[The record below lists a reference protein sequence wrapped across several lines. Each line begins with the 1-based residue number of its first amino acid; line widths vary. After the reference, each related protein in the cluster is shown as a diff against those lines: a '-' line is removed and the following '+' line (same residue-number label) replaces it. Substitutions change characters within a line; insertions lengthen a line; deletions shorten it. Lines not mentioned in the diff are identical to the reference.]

1 MFSGMGGNALALHG
15 LFEPALYCD
24 ISNAAR
30 KTLAKNIKAGRL
42 PPAPIFQDVRA
53 LTREHVKGKIDAII
67 ASFPCQGLSP
77 LGLRNG
83 FQHKETGLFSEIVR
97 LIDELAPDIVFM
109 ENVPNVLN
117 KEMHRVAEDLGSR
130 GFELRWVV
138 LGAHAL
144 GAPQVRN
151 RWFCLCLRESA
162 YGKRWEGLPP
172 KACFEWKDPPRRT
185 VPPLEDMYRSTRCA
199 LLGNA
204 VVPDV
209 VRMAFFHL
217 ASKFGTADP
226 FGGGTLVIEDMEEEL
241 LESDFRLDEEVGS
254 YPRAGVYREGMVYA
268 WQLPTFERP
277 NIGIRLVAELPKTV
291 SKKVRSPLLTST
303 TLRTWSTPRKGMVMS
318 CRVLTERSA
327 RDLPTQVVFA
337 EDTPDEDRKYQISAN
352 WVEWLMGYP
361 QDYTRFE
368 D

>member
-1 MFSGMGGNALALHG
+1 MGGNALALHG
-15 LFEPALYCD
+15 LFEPLLYCD

-30 KTLAKNIKAGRL
+30 KTLAKNIKRGLL
-42 PPAPIFQDVRA
+42 PPAPILQDVRS
-53 LTREHVKGKIDAII
+53 LTKDQVGGKVDAIV

-97 LIDELAPDIVFM
+97 LVDELAPDIVFM

-117 KEMHRVAEDLGSR
+117 KEMHRVTKDLGSR

-138 LGAHAL
+138 LGAHSL

-151 RWFCLCLRESA
+151 RWFCLCLRHSA
-162 YGKRWEGLPP
+162 YGKTWDNLTPRD
-172 KACFEWKDPPRRT
+172 AFEWKDPPRRT

-199 LLGNA
+199 LLGNS

-217 ASKFGTADP
+217 ASGFGNADP
-226 FGGGTLVIEDMEEEL
+226 FCGGSLAIEDMEEEL
-241 LESDFRLDEEVGS
+241 LESDFRFEEEIAS
-254 YPRAGVYREGMVYA
+254 YPRAGVYREGIVYPRP
-268 WQLPTFERP
+268 LPVHERP
-277 NIGIRLVAELPKTV
+277 NIGIRLVSELPKTV
-291 SKKVRSPLLTST
+291 SKKVRSPLVTCT

-361 QDYTRFE
+361 QNYTRFE